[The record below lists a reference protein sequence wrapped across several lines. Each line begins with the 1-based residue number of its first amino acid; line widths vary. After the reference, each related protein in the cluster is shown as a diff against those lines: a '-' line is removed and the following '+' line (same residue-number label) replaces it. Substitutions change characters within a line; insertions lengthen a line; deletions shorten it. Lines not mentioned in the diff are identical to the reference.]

1 MLKNGTLNPTIA
13 SFLYLLILRRVNIT
27 VTGETDTGKTTLI
40 NALDLLT
47 PKEFR
52 KIYVENVIESL
63 NQSEYNR
70 HQLKYKVDSLQGQP
84 NHQLSKQDQIKKLLH
99 RTPDIIYLGE
109 ILTKD
114 EAEAMFHCLAAG
126 LRGFQT
132 IHSKS
137 IDSLINRIIYHFKID
152 KSCLRDLGLIILMKK
167 NREKRFVDS
176 ISEINENLNDL
187 NEAYSQFFKY
197 DPHLKKWDALRN
209 LYDSNIV
216 NILRRYEDLRK
227 EKFEILFFL
236 YRDIFDT
243 LLKIKKLEINKLIE
257 FFDQISFQS
266 FSSIETLRL
275 FWENWK
281 NSCSLNS

>member
-1 MLKNGTLNPTIA
+1 
-13 SFLYLLILRRVNIT
+13 
-27 VTGETDTGKTTLI
+27 DTGKTTLI

-63 NQSEYNR
+63 NQSEYGR
-70 HQLKYKVDSLQGQP
+70 HQLKYKVDSLQSQP
-84 NHQLSKQDQIKKLLH
+84 NRQLSKQAQIKKLLH
-99 RTPDIIYLGE
+99 RSPDIIYLGE

-132 IHSKS
+132 IHSNS

-167 NREKRFVDS
+167 NREKRFVYS
-176 ISEINENLNDL
+176 ISEICENLNDL
-187 NEAYSQFFKY
+187 SEAYSHLFKF
-197 DPHLKKWDALRN
+197 DPYLKKWNALQN

-216 NILRRYEDLRK
+216 TLLRRYEDLRK
-227 EKFEILFFL
+227 ENFEILFFL

-243 LLKIKKLEINKLIE
+243 LLKIKKLKINKLIE

-266 FSSIETLRL
+266 FTSIETLRL